1 MTTLV
6 IHPFDPTTAFLG
18 HIYYDKDWTVYNQ
31 PIGKKHLKAAIKQH
45 DRIIML
51 GHGTDMGMF
60 GFGRFIIDSTWVYLL
75 RKKQVVAIWCNADL
89 FVKRYDLN
97 GFYTGMIISDNDEA
111 AFFLHTPKYTMEQIS
126 DSNKLFAEAMR
137 DAIDSPAMLETAT
150 KKYVGDDNP
159 IIEFNRHNIYQRGTT
174 KEN

>member
-18 HIYYDKDWTVYNQ
+18 HIYHNKNWTVYNQ
-31 PIGKKHLKAAIKQH
+31 SISKKHLKEAIKLH

-51 GHGTDMGMF
+51 GHGTEKGLI
-60 GFGRFIIDSTWVYLL
+60 GFGRFVIDSTWVYLL
-75 RKKQVVAIWCNADL
+75 RKKQLVAIWCNADL
-89 FVKRYDLN
+89 FVKKYNLN
-97 GFYTGMIISDNDEA
+97 GLYTGMIISENEEA
-111 AFFLHTPKYTMEQIS
+111 AFYLFSKYTMDQINH
-126 DSNKLFAEAMR
+126 SNTLFAEAMR
-137 DAIDSPAMLETAT
+137 DAIDNPDMLNSAL